1 MKASQFFISTLK
13 EAPAEAALPSH
24 KLMLR
29 AGLIKA
35 NASGLYTW
43 MPMGLRVLRKVE
55 NIVREEMNRAGAIEL
70 LMPVIQPADLWKE
83 SGRWDFYGDELLR
96 ITDRH
101 DNEFCFSPTCEE
113 MVTDIVRKE
122 INSYKQLP
130 KNFYHINTKF
140 RDERRPRFGVMRARE
155 FVMKDAYSFHADFA
169 SLQETYQAMYDAYC
183 RVFGRLGLNFRPVAA
198 DTGSIGGTGSHEFQ
212 VLAESGEDVIAY
224 SDASDYAA
232 NVELAQTLPLSG
244 SRAAAQ
250 KNLEKVHTPEVK
262 TIAQLV
268 DFLQIP
274 VETTLKSIVVE
285 GEADGELVLLM
296 LRGDH
301 EFNDIK
307 AEKLAGV
314 KSPLTMAQPEHILA
328 AFGANGG
335 SLGPVG
341 FKGKVYADF
350 ATEKGADWVIG
361 ANEDGFHYTGFNFG
375 RDAAEPE
382 FADIRNVVAGDPSPC
397 GKGSLQLARGIE
409 VGHVFQ
415 LRDKYSAALNASFLD
430 NNGKSQI
437 MEMGCYGIGITRVV
451 AAAIEQNHDERGII
465 WTDAMAPFA
474 AVIVPMNYKKSEAVR
489 EAADKIYA
497 DLLAAGVDVL
507 LDDRDERAGVLLADS
522 ELLGIPQRIVI
533 GDRGLKEGNV
543 EYARRTDSEAQ
554 SVPVGDIA
562 AHVAA
567 QLR

>member
-155 FVMKDAYSFHADFA
+155 FVMKDAYSFHTDFA
-169 SLQETYQAMYDAYC
+169 SLQETYQNMYDAYC

-285 GEADGELVLLM
+285 GENEGELLLLL

-307 AEKLAGV
+307 AEKLVGV
-314 KSPLTMAQPEHILA
+314 KSPLVMAQPEHILA

-341 FKGKVYADF
+341 FNGKVYADF

-522 ELLGIPQRIVI
+522 ELLGIPHRIVI

>member
-1 MKASQFFISTLK
+1 
-13 EAPAEAALPSH
+13 
-24 KLMLR
+24 
-29 AGLIKA
+29 
-35 NASGLYTW
+35 
-43 MPMGLRVLRKVE
+43 
-55 NIVREEMNRAGAIEL
+55 
-70 LMPVIQPADLWKE
+70 
-83 SGRWDFYGDELLR
+83 
-96 ITDRH
+96 
-101 DNEFCFSPTCEE
+101 
-113 MVTDIVRKE
+113 
-122 INSYKQLP
+122 
-130 KNFYHINTKF
+130 
-140 RDERRPRFGVMRARE
+140 
-155 FVMKDAYSFHADFA
+155 
-169 SLQETYQAMYDAYC
+169 
-183 RVFGRLGLNFRPVAA
+183 
-198 DTGSIGGTGSHEFQ
+198 
-212 VLAESGEDVIAY
+212 
-224 SDASDYAA
+224 
-232 NVELAQTLPLSG
+232 
-244 SRAAAQ
+244 
-250 KNLEKVHTPEVK
+250 
-262 TIAQLV
+262 
-268 DFLQIP
+268 
-274 VETTLKSIVVE
+274 LKSIVVE
-285 GEADGELVLLM
+285 GETEGELVLLM

-350 ATEKGADWVIG
+350 ATEKGADWIIG

-382 FADIRNVVAGDPSPC
+382 FTDIRNVVAGDPSPC

-522 ELLGIPQRIVI
+522 ELLGIPHRIVI